1 VLGSPFTHARVYL
14 RSPQPDQTTPRHTSH
29 HHVATHITRIATM
42 SDANSQP
49 PDTNM
54 EMNDELDQTVDDEIK
69 QDATQ
74 LETDAMNLDG
84 AKDAEPPKVNGMADS
99 AAAFEARIP
108 AKKDATLREFLGKM
122 DDYAPIVC
130 RALFRYQVLRTNRA
144 TRYLMQ

>member
-1 VLGSPFTHARVYL
+1 
-14 RSPQPDQTTPRHTSH
+14 
-29 HHVATHITRIATM
+29 M
-42 SDANSQP
+42 SETNSQP

-54 EMNDELDQTVDDEIK
+54 EVNDELDQTVDDEIK

-74 LETDAMNLDG
+74 LEADAMNLDG
-84 AKDAEPPKVNGMADS
+84 ANDAEPATVNGMADS

-130 RALFRYQVLRTNRA
+130 HVPFLHQASRAD
-144 TRYLMQ
+144 